1 MSSVLG
7 LSHLAAP
14 SAAVDSVAAA
24 VVTAAATSN
33 GQPDTPPP
41 PPAVTTTTA
50 IAAGTAG
57 APLLRVENG
66 RSSFEHEEPNNQ
78 GENATM
84 RHSSPYDNVFMQP
97 YRYRLRGGHH
107 VW

>member
-14 SAAVDSVAAA
+14 SASVDSVAAA

-41 PPAVTTTTA
+41 PPTTTTTA
-50 IAAGTAG
+50 TSVVTG

-66 RSSFEHEEPNNQ
+66 RSSSFEHEEPNNQ
-78 GENATM
+78 GEN
-84 RHSSPYDNVFMQP
+84 
-97 YRYRLRGGHH
+97 
-107 VW
+107 

>member
-14 SAAVDSVAAA
+14 SAPVDSVAAA

-41 PPAVTTTTA
+41 ATTTA
-50 IAAGTAG
+50 TSAATG
-57 APLLRVENG
+57 APLMRVENG
-66 RSSFEHEEPNNQ
+66 RSSSFEHEEPNNQ
-78 GENATM
+78 GEN
-84 RHSSPYDNVFMQP
+84 
-97 YRYRLRGGHH
+97 
-107 VW
+107 

>member
-14 SAAVDSVAAA
+14 SASVDSVAAA

-41 PPAVTTTTA
+41 PPAITTTA
-50 IAAGTAG
+50 AG
-57 APLLRVENG
+57 APLMRLENG
-66 RSSFEHEEPNNQ
+66 RSSSFEHEEPNNQ
-78 GENATM
+78 G
-84 RHSSPYDNVFMQP
+84 DNK
-97 YRYRLRGGHH
+97 RIHH
-107 VW
+107 LTSHKNSFCSILFAYCISTSINM

>member
-14 SAAVDSVAAA
+14 SASVDSVAAA

-41 PPAVTTTTA
+41 PATTTTSMA
-50 IAAGTAG
+50 S

-66 RSSFEHEEPNNQ
+66 RSSSFDHEEPNNQ
-78 GENATM
+78 GEN
-84 RHSSPYDNVFMQP
+84 
-97 YRYRLRGGHH
+97 
-107 VW
+107 

>member
-14 SAAVDSVAAA
+14 SASVDSVAAA

-41 PPAVTTTTA
+41 PPTTTTTA
-50 IAAGTAG
+50 MATG

-66 RSSFEHEEPNNQ
+66 RSSSFEHEEANNQ

-84 RHSSPYDNVFMQP
+84 RRSSRHDNVFMQT
-97 YRYRLRGGHH
+97 YRDRLRGGPH
-107 VW
+107 VR

>member
-14 SAAVDSVAAA
+14 SASVDSVAAA

-41 PPAVTTTTA
+41 PPPPPPATTTTSMA
-50 IAAGTAG
+50 S

-66 RSSFEHEEPNNQ
+66 RSSSFEHEEPNNQ
-78 GENATM
+78 GEN
-84 RHSSPYDNVFMQP
+84 
-97 YRYRLRGGHH
+97 
-107 VW
+107 

>member
-14 SAAVDSVAAA
+14 TASVDSVAAA

-41 PPAVTTTTA
+41 ATTTA
-50 IAAGTAG
+50 TSAATGV
-57 APLLRVENG
+57 PLMRVENG
-66 RSSFEHEEPNNQ
+66 RSSSFEHEEPNNLANNQ

-84 RHSSPYDNVFMQP
+84 RHLSRHDTVFMQA
-97 YRYRLRGGHH
+97 YMFSILINI
-107 VW
+107 